1 MDFESKDQL
10 DNSISQPLEVQP
22 EENKQRMEEL
32 GEEVWLLTVDA
43 NPIKADMQALKIAFD
58 GQLEKR
64 KRVGILRFH
73 IQWAK
78 GHNWDSRSRKNW
90 QLWLINLPV

>member
-10 DNSISQPLEVQP
+10 DNSISQSLEVQP

-64 KRVGILRFH
+64 KTVRTFRFNMRYFIFSGRKVKP
-73 IQWAK
+73 IQYP
-78 GHNWDSRSRKNW
+78 GR
-90 QLWLINLPV
+90 IGT